1 MKIFQV
7 HNMYS
12 FHNETDL
19 ELELVDWKDHR
30 KFRLLAVHH
39 GKLSFVDVKFGD
51 WPIVL
56 VTWPKDTRIMMESK
70 ENYTDL
76 HHSDPISVLV
86 FNITDVARV
95 DISLDGGRPLEAR
108 RRAPGKSGALEVRD
122 SQ

>member
-1 MKIFQV
+1 M
-7 HNMYS
+7 
-12 FHNETDL
+12 
-19 ELELVDWKDHR
+19 
-30 KFRLLAVHH
+30 
-39 GKLSFVDVKFGD
+39 SFVDVKFGD

-95 DISLDGGRPLEAR
+95 DISLDGVRPLEAR

-122 SQ
+122 LQ